1 MKLKKIYV
9 KLTDN
14 YIYVYS
20 NKVLKKY
27 ESKYIKNG
35 KVDNPY
41 KLINYLNRLLNNN
54 IFKKKYIFI
63 LDTLLCNS
71 DIFVYKYVFENMGLL
86 NYKIISDIDIVK
98 SHLNDENIIIMNWS
112 SSIHYCYINNHEIV
126 INKFN
131 SKIIDN
137 LKKKY
142 VLICGDYPLD
152 LKIKTPIFYYEDKSN
167 ILFSFLEES

>member
-1 MKLKKIYV
+1 MKLKKVYV

-35 KVDNPY
+35 KVDNPH
-41 KLINYLNRLLNNN
+41 KLINYLNRLLNNK

-63 LDTLLCNS
+63 VDTLLCNS

-98 SHLNDENIIIMNWS
+98 NHLNEENLIIMNWS

-126 INKFN
+126 INNFN
-131 SKIIDN
+131 AKIIDN

-152 LKIKTPIFYYEDKSN
+152 LQLKTPIYYYEDRN
-167 ILFSFLEES
+167 NMLFSFLEES

>member
-35 KVDNPY
+35 KVDNPH
-41 KLINYLNRLLNNN
+41 KLINYLNILLNKN
-54 IFKKKYIFI
+54 IFKKKYVFI
-63 LDTLLCNS
+63 VDTLLCNS

-98 SHLNDENIIIMNWS
+98 NHLTDENVIIMNWS
-112 SSIHYCYINNHEIV
+112 SSIHYCYINNNEIV
-126 INKFN
+126 INNFN
-131 SKIIDN
+131 AKIIDK

-152 LKIKTPIFYYEDKSN
+152 LELKTPIYYYEDRSN
-167 ILFSFLEES
+167 MLFSFLEES

>member
-20 NKVLKKY
+20 NKVLKRY

-41 KLINYLNRLLNNN
+41 KLIHYLNNLLNNN

-63 LDTLLCNS
+63 IDTLLCNS

-86 NYKIISDIDIVK
+86 NYKIISDIDIIK
-98 SHLNDENIIIMNWS
+98 NHLNDENIIIMNWS
-112 SSIHYCYINNHEIV
+112 SSIHYCYINNQEIV
-126 INKFN
+126 INN
-131 SKIIDN
+131 YNEKIIDSLN
-137 LKKKY
+137 KKY
-142 VLICGDYPLD
+142 ILLCGDYQID
-152 LKIKTPIFYYEDKSN
+152 INTKTPIYYYEDRAN
-167 ILFSFLEES
+167 ILFNFLEES